1 MSTQSASPDLPLGGS
16 SAPERSH
23 EGLGPAI
30 DSEVGGIDVMG
41 LGALGYYRSD
51 AGEGAPVVLIHSIN
65 AAASSYEMRP
75 LFEAFRGKRP
85 VYALDLP
92 GFGRSKRGDR
102 EYSADLYSR
111 AIERFII
118 DVASPKGVP
127 VDAVALSLSSEFL
140 ARTANRAPELFQ
152 SLTLLSPTGFDGR
165 HRGSSPIGLR
175 AKLLKLPG
183 VSDALFAAL
192 GTTASVRYF
201 LQKSFT
207 KAPDEGL
214 VKYAH
219 ESATKVPGGKYAP
232 LTFLSGSL
240 FTPDAEKSLYGAL
253 KVPTRVVYDQDP
265 YTRFDRLD
273 AVCQSNPKVTAAP
286 VRPSRGMAHFE
297 HTAAVVSEIE
307 RMGAK
312 S

>member
-1 MSTQSASPDLPLGGS
+1 MSTQSASPDLPIGGT
-16 SAPERSH
+16 SAPERS
-23 EGLGPAI
+23 GGALGPAI
-30 DSEVGGIDVMG
+30 DTEVGGIDVMD
-41 LGALGYYRSD
+41 LGAIGYYRSD

-92 GFGRSKRGDR
+92 GFGRSHRGAR
-102 EYSADLYSR
+102 AYTPELYAR
-111 AIERFII
+111 AIERFVI
-118 DVASPKGVP
+118 DVASPRSVP

-140 ARTANRAPELFQ
+140 ARVAVRAPALFN

-165 HRGSSPIGLR
+165 RRGASPVALR

-183 VSDALFAAL
+183 LSDGLFAAL

-201 LQKSFT
+201 LGKSFVG
-207 KAPDEGL
+207 KVDEGL
-214 VKYAH
+214 ARYAH
-219 ESATKVPGGKYAP
+219 ESATKVPGAKYAP
-232 LTFLSGSL
+232 LAFLSGSL

-253 KVPTRVVYDQDP
+253 QVPTRVIYDQDP
-265 YTRFDRLD
+265 YTRFDRLE
-273 AVCQSNPKVTAAP
+273 AVCQANPKVTAAP

-297 HTAAVVSEIE
+297 HTAAVVAEIE
-307 RMGAK
+307 RQGAK
-312 S
+312 P